1 MYNLFLKTLI
11 PRTARNLLFVFSFS
25 VLCSSFLFAQT
36 TDLSYSYHS
45 IHYKGNAQ
53 VSFNGQSYN
62 CQYNYVNVIDSFM
75 YIQLNMGPIEAGR
88 ILITPDNVLFIN
100 KLQQNYYDGDY
111 SFFQHF
117 TGLEIDFYTFQAIF
131 NGFPVPVPDE
141 VELSYQGKTDF
152 GEYSF
157 FNTLSFETE
166 EFALALDV
174 KKVTFNDVPKVSAT
188 VPKNYSTIK
197 F

>member
-1 MYNLFLKTLI
+1 MQIFHFIFGSIARKRSLAVILFILSISNT
-11 PRTARNLLFVFSFS
+11 
-25 VLCSSFLFAQT
+25 FAQAPDST
-36 TDLSYSYHS
+36 YSYRS
-45 IHYKGNAQ
+45 IHYKGLAQ

-62 CQYNYVNVIDSFM
+62 CQYNFVNEIDSFL

-88 ILITPDNVLFIN
+88 VLCTPDNVLFIN

-111 SFFQHF
+111 SFFQHL

-166 EFALALDV
+166 EFALTLDV
-174 KKVTFNDVPKVSAT
+174 KKVTFNDIPKVSAT
-188 VPKNYSTIK
+188 VPKNYSK
-197 F
+197 FKN